1 MSIGI
6 SHPPFRFQGF
16 ALLPSRACLTT
27 TANCSG
33 KALEAGAFRVMTR
46 LQMHVPAPSC
56 SGKWVLEAQLSSRSL
71 ISSAVFLG
79 ALLVGCSSP
88 QSQTPQAPA
97 VTVLKQPPTFA
108 SHTFDPAAPPPD
120 MPPLAPGESAECDS
134 NFMSSARL
142 HAKPR
147 KTDATHTTLTITQI
161 ELTLNLDVNI
171 WLPAGAAQNVI
182 DHEEGHRQI
191 SEYYYQ
197 TADKLAQRIAASYV
211 GKPVEVQGTDL
222 TAESNNMLQQLAAE
236 ITAEYGKQL
245 DPGPSQLLYD
255 DITDH
260 ARNAVIARDAVD
272 HALKNIAVEPAP
284 PAQNP
289 GN

>member
-1 MSIGI
+1 M
-6 SHPPFRFQGF
+6 
-16 ALLPSRACLTT
+16 
-27 TANCSG
+27 
-33 KALEAGAFRVMTR
+33 
-46 LQMHVPAPSC
+46 
-56 SGKWVLEAQLSSRSL
+56 SSRSL